1 MNYSVEEGKM
11 DHFIVAVWSLSVISG
26 VNISNENLRAE
37 QGWRQAKSQDFSGAS
52 AVARS
57 KN

>member
-11 DHFIVAVWSLSVISG
+11 DYFIVAVWSLSVISG

-37 QGWRQAKSQDFSGAS
+37 FS
-52 AVARS
+52 
-57 KN
+57 K

>member
-11 DHFIVAVWSLSVISG
+11 DHFIVAVSSLSVISG

-37 QGWRQAKSQDFSGAS
+37 FS
-52 AVARS
+52 
-57 KN
+57 K